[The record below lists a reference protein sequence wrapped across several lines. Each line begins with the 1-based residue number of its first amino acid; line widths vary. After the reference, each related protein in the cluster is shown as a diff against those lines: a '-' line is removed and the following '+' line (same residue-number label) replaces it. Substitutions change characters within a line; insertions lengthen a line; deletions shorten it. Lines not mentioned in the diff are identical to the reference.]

1 MVFGR
6 RIGVDLGT
14 ANVLVYVKGRGIV
27 INEPAVVAVA
37 TRDNSI
43 VAVGTDAREMLGRT
57 PGAIQVIR
65 PMREGVI
72 ADYVTTEAMLRYF
85 IGKVV
90 GRVSFVRP
98 EVMICVPAG
107 VTGVEQR
114 AVQDAAEA
122 AGARRP
128 AHLIPEPLAAAIGAR
143 IPVNVPQGHMIV
155 DIGGGRTEAAVISM
169 YGIVVSESVRV
180 AGDRLDDAIA
190 AYVKRRHNLVVG
202 DRTAEE
208 LKIAIGSAM
217 PLDEEMTYQVRGR
230 DQITGLPRTITVSST
245 DVTNAIQDPLAAD
258 RRRGTFGA
266 GAHAAGAGL
275 RRRRPR
281 HRAFRRDGDAAQPRP
296 ADHRGDR
303 HPLLRG
309 GQPDGVRGD
318 GRRNRPGP
326 PGPDQALDAR
336 RGRVAGH
343 VLAARAA
350 FSLQLLSGAQRLGL
364 PARLTDVD
372 SWLARHPYFASL
384 SGLQVVRH
392 PL

>member
-1 MVFGR
+1 MFGK

-14 ANVLVYVKGRGIV
+14 ANVLVYLKGRGIV
-27 INEPAVVAVA
+27 VNEPAVVAVA
-37 TRDNSI
+37 QRDNSI
-43 VAVGTDAREMLGRT
+43 VAVGREARDMLGRT

-90 GRVSFVRP
+90 GRFSFVRP

-143 IPVNVPQGHMIV
+143 IPVNVPYGHMIV

-190 AYVKRRHNLVVG
+190 GYVKRRHNLVVG

-208 LKIAIGSAM
+208 LKIAIGSAL

-230 DQITGLPRTITVSST
+230 DQITGLPRTITVSSS
-245 DVTNAIQDPLAAD
+245 DVTAAIQDSLGSILGAVRSVLERTPPELASDVVDRGIVISGGTAMLRNLDRLITEEIGIPCYVAD
-258 RRRGTFGA
+258 SPMECVA
-266 GAHAAGAGL
+266 MGAGL
-275 RRRRPR
+275 
-281 HRAFRRDGDAAQPRP
+281 
-296 ADHRGDR
+296 
-303 HPLLRG
+303 
-309 GQPDGVRGD
+309 
-318 GRRNRPGP
+318 
-326 PGPDQALDAR
+326 ALDHLDLIKRSMPAE
-336 RGRVAGH
+336 GEWLV
-343 VLAARAA
+343 
-350 FSLQLLSGAQRLGL
+350 SL
-364 PARLTDVD
+364 
-372 SWLARHPYFASL
+372 
-384 SGLQVVRH
+384 
-392 PL
+392 

>member
-1 MVFGR
+1 MLGK

-27 INEPAVVAVA
+27 IAEPAVVAVA
-37 TRDNSI
+37 QRDNSI
-43 VAVGTDAREMLGRT
+43 VAVGTEAREMLGRT

-85 IGKVV
+85 IGRVI
-90 GRVSFVRP
+90 GRFHFVKP
-98 EVMICVPAG
+98 DVMICVPAG

-128 AHLIPEPLAAAIGAR
+128 AHIIPEPLAAAIGAR

-190 AYVKRRHNLVVG
+190 AYVKRRHNLVIG

-208 LKIAIGSAM
+208 LKIAIGSAL
-217 PLDEEMTYQVRGR
+217 PLEEEMTYQVRGR
-230 DQITGLPRTITVSST
+230 DQISGLPRTITVSST
-245 DVTNAIQDPLAAD
+245 DITNAIQDSVQSIIGAVRSVLERTPPELASDVVD
-258 RRRGTFGA
+258 RGIVLSGGTAMLRNLDRLITEEIGIPAYVAENPMECVAMGA
-266 GAHAAGAGL
+266 GI
-275 RRRRPR
+275 
-281 HRAFRRDGDAAQPRP
+281 
-296 ADHRGDR
+296 
-303 HPLLRG
+303 
-309 GQPDGVRGD
+309 
-318 GRRNRPGP
+318 
-326 PGPDQALDAR
+326 ALDHLDLIKR
-336 RGRVAGH
+336 SMPPEGE
-343 VLAARAA
+343 
-350 FSLQLLSGAQRLGL
+350 
-364 PARLTDVD
+364 
-372 SWLARHPYFASL
+372 WLVSF
-384 SGLQVVRH
+384 
-392 PL
+392 

>member
-1 MVFGR
+1 MFGK

-27 INEPAVVAVA
+27 INEPSVVAVA

-43 VAVGTDAREMLGRT
+43 VAVGSEARDMLGRT

-85 IGKVV
+85 IGRVI
-90 GRVSFVRP
+90 GRVALIKP

-128 AHLIPEPLAAAIGAR
+128 AHIIPEPLAAAIGAR
-143 IPVNVPQGHMIV
+143 IPVHAPQGHMVV

-169 YGIVVSESVRV
+169 YGIVVTESVRV

-190 AYVKRRHNLVVG
+190 AYVKRRHNLIIG

-208 LKIAIGSAM
+208 LKIAIGSAL
-217 PLDEEMTYQVRGR
+217 PLEEELTYQVRGR
-230 DQITGLPRTITVSST
+230 DQITGLPRTITVTST
-245 DVTNAIQDPLAAD
+245 DICQAIQDAL
-258 RRRGTFGA
+258 
-266 GAHAAGAGL
+266 
-275 RRRRPR
+275 
-281 HRAFRRDGDAAQPRP
+281 
-296 ADHRGDR
+296 
-303 HPLLRG
+303 
-309 GQPDGVRGD
+309 
-318 GRRNRPGP
+318 
-326 PGPDQALDAR
+326 QAIV
-336 RGRVAGH
+336 G
-343 VLAARAA
+343 AARAVLERTPPELA
-350 FSLQLLSGAQRLGL
+350 SDVVDRGIVLTGGTALLRNLDRLITQEIGIPCYVADNPLECVAMGAGIALDHLDLIKRAQ
-364 PARLTDVD
+364 PAEGE
-372 SWLARHPYFASL
+372 WLVSF
-384 SGLQVVRH
+384 
-392 PL
+392 